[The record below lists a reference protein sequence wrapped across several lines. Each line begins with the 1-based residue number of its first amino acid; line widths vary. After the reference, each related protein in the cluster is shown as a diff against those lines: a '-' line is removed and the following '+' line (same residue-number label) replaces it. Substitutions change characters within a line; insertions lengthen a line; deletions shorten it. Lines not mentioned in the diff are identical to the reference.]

1 MTIHNLTRNQIATIT
16 AIIFHAIGLVGM
28 AFIDRE
34 LFLRATPF
42 HLLLM
47 AALLFY
53 TQRKINWAFLLFF
66 VVCFVTGFLVEWLG
80 TSTGLLFGNYEYG
93 TALGTRYKN
102 VPLLIGI
109 NWFII
114 MYCCGCSIQ
123 MLFNRLAAATK
134 DEDIKQSKWMRWLSV
149 VLDGA
154 MLAVVVDL
162 FLEPAAIKLGYWRW
176 LGDGTVPWFN
186 YSSWFVVSALL
197 LTIFQLLPFGR
208 HNKFALHLLLIQVM
222 FFLLVEV
229 FL

>member
-1 MTIHNLTRNQIATIT
+1 MTRNQTATLI
-16 AIIFHAIGLVGM
+16 AIIFHIIGLVGM
-28 AFIDRE
+28 AFISRE
-34 LFLRATPF
+34 LFVKATPF

-47 AALLFY
+47 AGLLFY

-66 VVCFVTGFLVEWLG
+66 IVCFVTGFLVEWLG
-80 TSTGLLFGNYEYG
+80 TSTGILFGSYEYG
-93 TALGTRYKN
+93 TALGYSYKK

-123 MLFNRLAAATK
+123 MLFTRLAAATK
-134 DEDIKQSKWMRWLSV
+134 DQAIRQSKWMRWLSV

-154 MLAVVVDL
+154 LLAVVVDL
-162 FLEPAAIKLGYWRW
+162 FLEPAAIRLGYWRW
-176 LGDGTVPWFN
+176 LGSGEVPLFN
-186 YSSWFVVSALL
+186 YSSWFVVSAFL

>member
-1 MTIHNLTRNQIATIT
+1 LTRNQIATII
-16 AIIFHAIGLVGM
+16 AIIFHAIGLAGM

-34 LFLRATPF
+34 LFVKATPF

-53 TQRKINWAFLLFF
+53 TQRRINWAFLLFF
-66 VVCFVTGFLVEWLG
+66 IVCFVAGFLVEWLG
-80 TSTGLLFGNYEYG
+80 TSTGMLFGNYAYG
-93 TALGTRYKN
+93 TALGYKYKE
-102 VPLLIGI
+102 VPLLIGV

-114 MYCCGCSIQ
+114 MYCCGCTIQ
-123 MLFNRLAAATK
+123 MFFSRLAAATG
-134 DEDIKQSKWMRWLSV
+134 DEQIKTSKLVRWLSV

-154 MLAVVVDL
+154 LLAVIIDW

-176 LGDGTVPWFN
+176 LGSGEVPWFN

-197 LTIFQLLPFGR
+197 LTIFQWLPFGR

-222 FFLLVEV
+222 FFLLVKV

>member
-1 MTIHNLTRNQIATIT
+1 MTRNQIATII

-28 AFIDRE
+28 AFINRE
-34 LFLRATPF
+34 LFVKATPY

-53 TQRKINWAFLLFF
+53 TQRRINWAFLLFF
-66 VVCFVTGFLVEWLG
+66 IVCFIAGFLVEWLG
-80 TSTGLLFGNYEYG
+80 TSTGMLFGNYAYG
-93 TALGTRYKN
+93 TALGYKYKE
-102 VPLLIGI
+102 VPLLIGV

-114 MYCCGCSIQ
+114 MYCCGCTIQ
-123 MLFNRLAAATK
+123 MFFSRLAAATG
-134 DEDIKQSKWMRWLSV
+134 DEQIKTSKLVRWLSV

-154 MLAVVVDL
+154 LLAVIIDW

-176 LGDGTVPWFN
+176 LGSGEVPWFN

-197 LTIFQLLPFGR
+197 LTIFQWLPFGR

-222 FFLLVEV
+222 FFLLVKV

>member
-1 MTIHNLTRNQIATIT
+1 MNRNQIATII
-16 AIIFHAIGLVGM
+16 AIIFHAIGLAGM

-34 LFLRATPF
+34 LFVKATPF

-53 TQRKINWAFLLFF
+53 TQRKINWALLLFF
-66 VVCFVTGFLVEWLG
+66 ILCFVAGFLVEWLG
-80 TSTGLLFGNYEYG
+80 TSTGMLFGNYAYG
-93 TALGTRYKN
+93 TALGYKCKE
-102 VPLLIGI
+102 VPLLIGV

-114 MYCCGCSIQ
+114 MYCCGCTIQ
-123 MLFNRLAAATK
+123 MFFSRLAAATA
-134 DEDIKQSKWMRWLSV
+134 DEQIKTSKLVRWLSV

-154 MLAVVVDL
+154 LLAVIIDW

-176 LGDGTVPWFN
+176 LGSGEVPWFN

-197 LTIFQLLPFGR
+197 LTIFQWLPFGR

-222 FFLLVEV
+222 FFLLVKV